1 LRVGWFSCGCSSL
14 VACKVAQPD
23 EVIYIHVTDQ
33 HPDTLRFL
41 ADARVLLGRPI
52 TVLQSMRYANVGDV
66 IVSNGY
72 INGPSGARCTLELKK
87 RVRQDWEREHWARH
101 TYLWGF
107 DVTERS
113 RARRTVEAMPEFD
126 HEFPLIDRGLTKE
139 DCHALC
145 EEWGIRRP
153 EMYDLGLPN
162 NNCICCV
169 KGSKGYY
176 NRMRELFPEAF
187 ARRAREEREVGH
199 SCLRGTF
206 LDELNPRAGRG
217 KVVVPD
223 CSLACT
229 YVLEHE
235 AEGGQD
241 G

>member
-1 LRVGWFSCGCSSL
+1 MRVGWFSCGCSSL

-23 EVIYIHVTDQ
+23 EVIYIHVADQ

-107 DVTERS
+107 DVAERS

-206 LDELNPRAGRG
+206 LDELDPRAGRD